1 MIKVSDEA
9 FQRYLDTLSQCLKI
23 PTVYD
28 EESVSPLTPYGSNVA
43 KGYQWAKSLG
53 EAWGFEVIETPGH
66 AVAWSIGNGKDRVE
80 AVSHMDVVGVGDDW
94 SVDPFGAKIIDGKLY
109 GRGTQDMKSALVA
122 TMMALVYIRENNIPI
137 KHELRAVFGMDE
149 ERTMED
155 IGHYVKQY
163 GQPLFAFTPD
173 GAYPI
178 SGGEKGALMWTLN
191 SPFSA
196 SKLVRFSAGTAC
208 NVICDKATFIVRER
222 LAFVTKVADGLN
234 VRYKA
239 AETEEGILVEVYGKA
254 AHSSVPDLGHNAIVD
269 SLNILRHIV
278 LDPKIKALYRTFRDA
293 YGHGF
298 DGQFNHP
305 VMGDLTSGLHVLR
318 IENGKLYG
326 EVDVRYPLGVDSEA
340 LTHQVQSHLQNIEVR
355 LDYDARALLTD
366 LGNPFI
372 RECIRVYRQY
382 SGDHESQPLIS
393 GGVTY
398 AKMYDGMCVPY
409 GIKDP
414 RSSTPMLA
422 HQKDEYIEVSYLR
435 DVLNMVIEAM
445 IAIANV

>member
-1 MIKVSDEA
+1 MIQVNDE
-9 FQRYLDTLSQCLKI
+9 FFKRYTEVLYQCLSI
-23 PTVYD
+23 ATVYD
-28 EESVSPLTPYGSNVA
+28 EKTVSNRDPYGSMVA
-43 KGYQWAKSLG
+43 KGYRWAKELGESLG
-53 EAWGFEVIETPGH
+53 FKVIETPGH
-66 AVAWSIGNGKDRVE
+66 AVAWSIGSGEQRVE
-80 AVSHMDVVGVGDDW
+80 AVSHMDVVGVGGDW
-94 SVDPFGAKIIDGKLY
+94 SVDPFGAQIIDGKLY

-122 TMMALVYIRENNIPI
+122 TMMALVYIKENKIPI

-155 IGHYVKQY
+155 IGHYVKQE

-191 SPFSA
+191 CPFSVP
-196 SKLVRFSAGTAC
+196 KFIRFTAGTAC
-208 NVICDKATFIVRER
+208 NVICDKAMFIVRER
-222 LAFVTKVADGLN
+222 LAFVTKVADGLKVN
-234 VRYKA
+234 YKA
-239 AETEEGILVEVYGKA
+239 KETEEGILVEVFGKA
-254 AHSSVPDLGHNAIVD
+254 AHASVPHLGHNAIVD
-269 SLNILRHIV
+269 ALNVLRHIV

-293 YGHGF
+293 YGQGF

-326 EVDVRYPLGVDSEA
+326 EVDVRYPLGVNSEA
-340 LTHQVQSHLQNIEVR
+340 LTQQLQSLLKDIEVR

-382 SGDHESQPLIS
+382 TGDNESLPLIS

-414 RSSTPMLA
+414 RSATPMLA

-435 DVLNMVIEAM
+435 DVLNIMIEAM
-445 IAIANV
+445 ITIANV